1 MVTQYKCPN
10 CGSDMA
16 FDAESGKL
24 SCPNCGRQDDI
35 ETFPEEN
42 ILQEFDTEEAKEYHC
57 ENCGAVILTEANTTA
72 THCSFCGAPVV
83 LAERLSGEFAPAKV
97 IPFTI
102 SKDEAV
108 AAFKKWTRNGRLTPR
123 GFMSGDRIKKMT
135 GMYVPFWL
143 YDIDGTAEV
152 AAIGTRVRSYT
163 RGDTIYTETDFY
175 DVYRGIDLSY
185 LKVPADASEKMD
197 DELMDKLEPYD
208 YSELKDF
215 KMPYLAGYLAEKYDY
230 DDEALF
236 SRVESKIVP
245 YIDSY
250 IQSTIA
256 GYSTVSYT
264 NKQIQ
269 ANKSKV
275 YYTLFPV
282 WMVYYDFEN
291 KEHTFAMNGQ
301 TGKVVGKP
309 PISSGKVAAWFAGIA
324 VSGFVVLKGI
334 SYAMGG
340 VLW

>member
-1 MVTQYKCPN
+1 MVIQYKCPN

-16 FDAESGKL
+16 FDSNSGTL
-24 SCPNCGRQDDI
+24 SCPNCGRQDAI
-35 ETFPEEN
+35 ESFPEEN
-42 ILQEFDTEEAKEYHC
+42 IQRKFDEEEVKEYHC
-57 ENCGAVILTEANTTA
+57 PNCGAVVLTEANTAA

-83 LAERLSGEFAPAKV
+83 LSERLTGEFAPAKV

-102 SKDEAV
+102 SKEEAV
-108 AAFKKWTRNGRLTPR
+108 AAFRKWTRNGRLTPR
-123 GFMSGDRIKKMT
+123 GFMNGDRIKKMT

-143 YDIDGTAEV
+143 YDINGTADV
-152 AAIGTRVRSYT
+152 AAVATRVRSYQQ
-163 RGDTIYTETDFY
+163 GDTIFTETDFY
-175 DVYRGIDLSY
+175 DVYREIDLSY

-197 DELMDKLEPYD
+197 DELMDKLEPYNYGD
-208 YSELKDF
+208 LKDF
-215 KMPYLAGYLAEKYDY
+215 KMPYLAGFLAEKYDY

-245 YIDSY
+245 YIDAY
-250 IQSTIA
+250 IGTTIS

-264 NKQIQ
+264 NKQIH
-269 ANKSKV
+269 ANKNKV

-309 PISSGKVAAWFAGIA
+309 PISRGKVAAWFTGIA
-324 VSGFVVLKGI
+324 ASAFAVMKAI
-334 SYAMGG
+334 SYMVGG

>member
-1 MVTQYKCPN
+1 M
-10 CGSDMA
+10 
-16 FDAESGKL
+16 
-24 SCPNCGRQDDI
+24 
-35 ETFPEEN
+35 
-42 ILQEFDTEEAKEYHC
+42 
-57 ENCGAVILTEANTTA
+57 TEAETTA
-72 THCSFCGAPVV
+72 THCSFCGAPVL
-83 LAERLSGEFAPAKV
+83 LADRLTGDLAPAKV

-108 AAFKKWTRNGRLTPR
+108 AAFRKWTKNGRLTPP
-123 GFMSGDRIKKMT
+123 GFASGDRIKKMT

-143 YDIDGTAEV
+143 YDIDGKADV
-152 AAIGTRVRSYT
+152 AALATRVRSYT

-175 DVYRGIDLSY
+175 DVRREMDLSY

-208 YSELKDF
+208 YGELKDF

-230 DDEALF
+230 DDDALF

-250 IQSTIA
+250 ISSTIS

-264 NKQIQ
+264 NKQIL
-269 ANKSKV
+269 ANKKNV

-282 WMVYYDFEN
+282 WMVYYDFDN

-309 PISSGKVAAWFAGIA
+309 PISAFKVAAWFAGIA
-324 VSGFVVLKGI
+324 ASAFAVLKAI
-334 SYAMGG
+334 SFAVGG